1 MAQTATLE
9 LNALRELVAEIIDVD
24 VEEVT
29 DDARFVEDLE
39 VDSLLA
45 LEITVRLEKHYGI
58 KVSEDELSKVTTLR
72 GTYDMLAAKVAT

>member
-58 KVSEDELSKVTTLR
+58 KVSEDELSRVTTLR
-72 GTYDMLAAKVAT
+72 GTYDMLAAKVTT